1 MGLLGDSL
9 VLAECSLARSPPAVS
24 VLPLPPAGAQ
34 MLGILRASSA
44 ATLTAG
50 LLLPLVLSQMRSEC
64 TLQRFSFC
72 AMSARRDS
80 PFGGSSHLEGLRV
93 AKTKAP
99 GGMCVL
105 AVWLGSA
112 TGAGG
117 GAAPKGRGGE
127 SVCPPASGAVGPLA
141 GLWAALGEPLPLT
154 SGSFLAAAKR
164 ISPRTRPGRVG
175 RVLQGGGWGGRAGA
189 PAYLGVPLRFH
200 PEAVGVRLGK

>member
-64 TLQRFSFC
+64 ALQRFSFC

-117 GAAPKGRGGE
+117 GGG
-127 SVCPPASGAVGPLA
+127 C
-141 GLWAALGEPLPLT
+141 T
-154 SGSFLAAAKR
+154 
-164 ISPRTRPGRVG
+164 
-175 RVLQGGGWGGRAGA
+175 
-189 PAYLGVPLRFH
+189 
-200 PEAVGVRLGK
+200 